1 MKRVKSH
8 NGVGGEAWRPFG
20 LRIPGAVAIL
30 LGIGL
35 WEILGRAQVTFLLP
49 PFSEIV
55 TAWVRIAGGHKF
67 ADSVVLSLQAYAIG
81 QSIAVVSGLLVGL
94 LMGRFRAVEYIF
106 EPWVNLFMAAPMS
119 ALVPVIMALAGIGNT
134 SIVVTVF
141 MFSFFIIVVDTMAG
155 VKHVSPALKEM
166 GRSFGATKYQMM
178 RKILFR
184 AAMPE
189 ILTGVRLGVVRGVKG
204 MIVGQMLI
212 AVVGF
217 GYLITTY
224 TYAFAMAELYAV
236 IITVLALS
244 MTLSSAVG
252 LLERRLVFW
261 GRR

>member
-1 MKRVKSH
+1 MKRTHGTAGAS
-8 NGVGGEAWRPFG
+8 WRPFG
-20 LRIPGAVAIL
+20 LRIPGLVAVL
-30 LGIGL
+30 FGMGV
-35 WEILGRAQVTFLLP
+35 WEVVGRLHVTFLIP
-49 PFSEIV
+49 PFSDIV
-55 TAWVRIAGGHKF
+55 LAWVRIAGRHTF
-67 ADSVVLSLQAYAIG
+67 VDSVVLSLQAFAMG
-81 QSIAVVSGLLVGL
+81 ESIAVVSGLLLGL
-94 LMGRFRAVEYIF
+94 LIGRYKAVEYFF
-106 EPWVNLFMAAPMS
+106 EPWINLFMAAPMS

-141 MFSFFIIVVDTMAG
+141 MFSFFVIVVDTMAG

-166 GRSFGATKYQMM
+166 GRSFGASKSQMM

-189 ILTGVRLGVVRGVKG
+189 ILTGIRLGVVRGIKG

-236 IITVLALS
+236 IFTVLALS
-244 MTLSSAVG
+244 MFLSEAVG
-252 LLERRLVFW
+252 LIERRYVFW

>member
-1 MKRVKSH
+1 
-8 NGVGGEAWRPFG
+8 
-20 LRIPGAVAIL
+20 VAIL
-30 LGIGL
+30 LGVGV
-35 WEILGRAQVTFLLP
+35 WEILGRAHVTFLVP
-49 PFSEIV
+49 PFSDIV
-55 TAWVRIAGGHKF
+55 TAWVRIAGTHKF
-67 ADSVVLSLQAYAIG
+67 ADSVILSLQAYAIG
-81 QSIAVVSGLLVGL
+81 QSIAVVAGLLLGL
-94 LMGRFRAVEYIF
+94 LMGRFRAVEYFF

-119 ALVPVIMALAGIGNT
+119 ALVPVIMAFAGIGNT

-166 GRSFGATKYQMM
+166 GRSFGATPLQMM

-189 ILTGVRLGVVRGVKG
+189 ILTGIRLGVVRGVKG
-204 MIVGQMLI
+204 MI
-212 AVVGF
+212 VGF

-236 IITVLALS
+236 IFTVLALS

-252 LLERRLVFW
+252 LIERRVVFW